1 MTASIWQRIR
11 GGRQPGLTCA
21 ELVELVTDYLE
32 GALSPS
38 EHARVERHLGA
49 CENCMR
55 YVEEMRTTIA
65 LVGRI
70 EEDDLSAEAK
80 SELLAA
86 FRGGARG

>member
-1 MTASIWQRIR
+1 VTASIWQRIR

-86 FRGGARG
+86 FRGWARG

>member
-1 MTASIWQRIR
+1 MTSIWQRIR
-11 GGRQPGLTCA
+11 GGGQPGLTCV

-49 CENCMR
+49 CENCTR
-55 YVEEMRTTIA
+55 YVEEMRTTIT

-70 EEDDLSAEAK
+70 EEDDLSPEAK
-80 SELLAA
+80 SELLEA
-86 FRGGARG
+86 FRGWARG

>member
-1 MTASIWQRIR
+1 VTASIWQRIR

-21 ELVELVTDYLE
+21 ELVELVTGYLE

-86 FRGGARG
+86 FRGWARG

>member
-1 MTASIWQRIR
+1 MTSIWQRIR
-11 GGRQPGLTCA
+11 GGGQPGLTCA

-49 CENCMR
+49 CVNCTR

-70 EEDDLSAEAK
+70 DEDDLSEEAK
-80 SELLAA
+80 SELLEA
-86 FRGGARG
+86 FRGWARG

>member
-86 FRGGARG
+86 FRGWARG

>member
-1 MTASIWQRIR
+1 MTSIWQRIR
-11 GGRQPGLTCA
+11 GGEQPGLTCV

-49 CENCMR
+49 CENCTR

-65 LVGRI
+65 LLGRI

-80 SELLAA
+80 SELLEA
-86 FRGGARG
+86 FRGWARG

>member
-1 MTASIWQRIR
+1 MTGIWQRIR
-11 GGRQPGLTCA
+11 GGGQPALTCV

-38 EHARVERHLGA
+38 EHDRFERHLSA
-49 CENCMR
+49 CENCTR
-55 YVEEMRTTIA
+55 YVEEMRATIA

-80 SELLAA
+80 SELLEA
-86 FRGGARG
+86 FRGWARG

>member
-1 MTASIWQRIR
+1 MTSIWQRIR
-11 GGRQPGLTCA
+11 GGGQPGLTCV

-49 CENCMR
+49 CENCAR
-55 YVEEMRTTIA
+55 YVEEMRTTIE

-70 EEDDLSAEAK
+70 EEDDLSPEAR
-80 SELLAA
+80 SELLEA
-86 FRGGARG
+86 FRGWARE